1 MILPFLSKH
10 LDIPEAN
17 ARILYDQWVEQS
29 QMDLY
34 LGKTVTVA
42 GLGSFHMEKGVTVF
56 AADPELELYGNR
68 VYAGLD
74 LLTEDEPPA
83 ADPVSD
89 DPITEIIKPKKLP
102 SVPKKVKLDVTPAP
116 EAPADT
122 PPSTPEPV
130 KTAFTLDTQAMAEP
144 EPDPDPS
151 DTIIPQ
157 AESPVMEPHIDTDP
171 EPEPDPQPVRKKERA
186 PVAAKP
192 KTNRTSWYIA
202 VPIGVVVLV
211 ASWYG
216 VQYATTNMQS
226 QMNEAQVS
234 APTAVATPEAEP
246 DLAQVA
252 QPDAAPVPAT
262 STAAAPA
269 GSPLASPEYGLRG
282 PLNPLE
288 GRVYGIIVHSLP
300 LKEESDAQCAKISA
314 SGLRCSVV
322 EADRNGIPTYRVSIG
337 QFATAVD
344 AQNATS
350 ELPADYAGADK
361 HFIARIQ

>member
-1 MILPFLSKH
+1 MILAFLSKH

-34 LGKTVTVA
+34 LGKSVTVA

-56 AADPELELYGNR
+56 VADPELELYGNR

-83 ADPVSD
+83 SDPGSD

-144 EPDPDPS
+144 EPQPDPS

-157 AESPVMEPHIDTDP
+157 AENPVMEPHIDTDP
-171 EPEPDPQPVRKKERA
+171 EPEPEAPPVRKKERA

-192 KTNRTSWYIA
+192 KTNRTAWYIA
-202 VPIGVVVLV
+202 VPIAVVVLV

-216 VQYATTNMQS
+216 IQYASTNMQS
-226 QMNEAQVS
+226 EMNEAQVS
-234 APTAVATPEAEP
+234 APPAAEATPVSEP
-246 DLAQVA
+246 DPAPVA
-252 QPDAAPVPAT
+252 VPDAASVPAT
-262 STAAAPA
+262 TAATPA
-269 GSPLASPEYGLRG
+269 DSPLASPEYGLRG

-314 SGLRCSVV
+314 LGLRCSVV
-322 EADRNGIPTYRVSIG
+322 EADRNGTPTYRVSIG
-337 QFATAVD
+337 QFATAAD
-344 AQNATS
+344 AQTATS